1 MTALYFLLFVI
12 VGYYVLK
19 FSLRLLFPYAM
30 KKLTE
35 RMMKKAQEGRGGFTY
50 TYTSGNPFAGESAY
64 NNNSQRNNSSNGQIK
79 VDYIPQKEEKR
90 KINSQA
96 GEFIDFEEVK

>member
-1 MTALYFLLFVI
+1 M
-12 VGYYVLK
+12 
-19 FSLRLLFPYAM
+19 RLLLPFAM

-50 TYTSGNPFAGESAY
+50 TYTSGNPFGPQSSYQE
-64 NNNSQRNNSSNGQIK
+64 NKSSNGEVH
-79 VDYIPQKEEKR
+79 VDYVPPREEKR
-90 KINSQA
+90 KVAPTA